1 MPIARLRRHLHPAL
15 LLLTLLPVLPG
26 CASIFSSGS
35 EQVHIPIPEGKHLSF
50 VDSQSISRDVSV
62 SQRGSSLVVE
72 VPSSRPLMF
81 VRRVGDQRDT
91 AIIEVSLKYD
101 YVLMNLAWL
110 PWAPLI
116 DVAND
121 VQFELREDRVTFE
134 REVPS
139 GDSIT
144 ITIDWPG
151 SDLPGRE
158 YGYGKHGILLGAHLG
173 VRSPFDEALVLGND
187 YGFHLG
193 YRLDDPLAL
202 LLGWSSSHVGYR
214 GERIRISPRLSTI
227 TLDAR
232 FYPFFLDGWSRAEGF
247 YLFGGTA
254 WNDVEDGE
262 VVRTNGGGRIAGT
275 DIDDAVA
282 SLETGVGYTMPGA
295 FIEARWIYGLS
306 PFSIR
311 DDGDPVIDVEMKS
324 ILVRWGLFLEI

>member
-1 MPIARLRRHLHPAL
+1 MPVIRLRRYLHPIL

-26 CASIFSSGS
+26 CASLFSSGS
-35 EQVHIPIPEGKHLSF
+35 ERVHIPIPEGRHLSF
-50 VDSQSISRDVSV
+50 VDSQSISRDASV
-62 SQRGSSLVVE
+62 SHTGGFLIVE
-72 VPSSRPLMF
+72 VPNSRPLMF
-81 VRRVGDQRDT
+81 VRAVGEQRDT
-91 AIIEVSLKYD
+91 AYIEIALKYG
-101 YVLMNLAWL
+101 YAIMNLAWL

-121 VQFELREDRVTFE
+121 VQFELREDRVAFE
-134 REVPS
+134 GELPP

-144 ITIDWPG
+144 VTIDWPQ
-151 SDLPGRE
+151 SDLPGRD
-158 YGYGKHGILLGAHLG
+158 YGYGKHGILFGAHLG

-187 YGFHLG
+187 YGLHLG
-193 YRLDDPLAL
+193 YRPDDPLAI

-214 GERIRISPRLSTI
+214 GERIRISPRLSSL
-227 TLDAR
+227 TLDVR

-247 YLFGGTA
+247 YLFGGAA

-282 SLETGVGYTMPGA
+282 SLETGIGYTMPGA
-295 FIEARWIYGLS
+295 FIEARWIYGMS

-311 DDGDPVIDVEMKS
+311 DDGDPVIDVTMRS
-324 ILVRWGLFLEI
+324 VLVRWGLFLEI